1 LFNSGL
7 ELLLFL
13 LTLYVFYL
21 VFKNRGSLGFVS
33 PKRFNI
39 LQY

>member
-21 VFKNRGSLGFVS
+21 VFKNRGLRFVFL
-33 PKRFNI
+33 KRAF
-39 LQY
+39 